1 MRGDDYAVL
10 GDGDAQIGYTL
21 RLYYKPLISWIWGG
35 AALMAV
41 GGLIALFGRQRT
53 IRRQNEN
60 ITKLAVSD
68 SQISAAR
75 LTRGGGG

>member
-10 GDGDAQIGYTL
+10 GDGDAQLGYAL

-41 GGLIALFGRQRT
+41 GGLIAVFGRQRPV
-53 IRRQNEN
+53 RHQNVV
-60 ITKLAVSD
+60 ITGLAGSD
-68 SQISAAR
+68 SHIPAAS
-75 LTRGGGG
+75 LSRGSKG